1 MYVYICVSMCVCM
14 CMCVCTCVCGV
25 YHWHKVTM
33 WSTFENR
40 CLPRPRTRTFASW
53 CPSQSTARCT
63 CKQLCCNVYIYI
75 LCVCV
80 CIHNYF
86 LSDGPVQS
94 GNIFFFAYIYFAYM
108 YYNALVTDK
117 HNMSATHKHNISV
130 FAYTND

>member
-1 MYVYICVSMCVCM
+1 MCVCM
-14 CMCVCTCVCGV
+14 CMCVCIRVFVVCITGTKSRCGALLRIGACRVLELALLRLGV
-25 YHWHKVTM
+25 RHKVRRDVPVNSCVAM
-33 WSTFENR
+33 
-40 CLPRPRTRTFASW
+40 
-53 CPSQSTARCT
+53 
-63 CKQLCCNVYIYI
+63 YIYI
-75 LCVCV
+75 YIVCVCV

-117 HNMSATHKHNISV
+117 HNMSATHKHKISV